1 MSVIFSI
8 PIMSYHD
15 WQTWF
20 DSNNMG
26 AHKLV
31 VTDEQEI
38 YVRRFIYSLIGK
50 KGSFVLHFD
59 DLKFST
65 PFDMVTGDGSI
76 RFNGGFIDYSVGKDE
91 TVLRSDDRDLLI
103 KFVCAAIDE
112 FIP

>member
-1 MSVIFSI
+1 MAL
-8 PIMSYHD
+8 HD

-20 DSNNMG
+20 DPDMEP
-26 AHKLV
+26 HHLIV
-31 VTDEQEI
+31 EDDQEI

-50 KGSFVLHFD
+50 RGMFVLHFD

-65 PFDMVTGDGSI
+65 PFDMVAGDGFVKFKEGMI
-76 RFNGGFIDYSVGKDE
+76 WYSVKKNK
-91 TVLRSDDRDLLI
+91 TILKSNDRELLV

>member
-1 MSVIFSI
+1 
-8 PIMSYHD
+8 MSYHD
-15 WQTWF
+15 WQSWF

-26 AHKLV
+26 AHKLI
-31 VTDEQEI
+31 VTDEQEVF
-38 YVRRFIYSLIGK
+38 VRRFIYSLVGK

-65 PFDMVTGDGSI
+65 PVDMVTGTG
-76 RFNGGFIDYSVGKDE
+76 FVKFGGGFIEYSVDKHE
-91 TVLRSDDRDLLI
+91 TVLRSEDRELLV